1 MGGLSRRGVL
11 TAGAAAFTASTA
23 STTEAQTTRPT
34 RERPFRAA
42 TRAERPSRPN
52 ILFIFADDLGWA
64 DLSCYGAPE
73 IGTPHLDTLAG
84 QGLRFT
90 HGYAASAVCSPTRL
104 ALSAATRAV

>member
-11 TAGAAAFTASTA
+11 ASGAAAFAA
-23 STTEAQTTRPT
+23 AAPTTRPA

-42 TRAERPSRPN
+42 ASAGRPSRPN

-73 IGTPHLDTLAG
+73 IRTPHLDALAG
-84 QGLRFT
+84 QGVRFT
-90 HGYAASAVCSPTRL
+90 HGYAASAV
-104 ALSAATRAV
+104 